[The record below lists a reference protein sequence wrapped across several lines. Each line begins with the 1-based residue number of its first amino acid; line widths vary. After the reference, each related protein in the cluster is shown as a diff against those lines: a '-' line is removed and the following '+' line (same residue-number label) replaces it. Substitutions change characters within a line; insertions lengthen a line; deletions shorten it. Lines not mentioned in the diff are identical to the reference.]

1 MLTNASFASFTEHY
15 GRLGQAATPKQRAYL
30 ARLYWF
36 TVEFGLVKE
45 QGQTKI
51 YGGGILSSPAETL
64 YALEEPSVIRE
75 TFDLQTVLETPYR
88 IDIMQPKYF
97 VIDGL
102 AHLFQLSQQDL
113 IAQADLAR
121 QSGLLPPL
129 FEPKEATHAE

>member
-1 MLTNASFASFTEHY
+1 
-15 GRLGQAATPKQRAYL
+15 
-30 ARLYWF
+30 
-36 TVEFGLVKE
+36 
-45 QGQTKI
+45 
-51 YGGGILSSPAETL
+51 
-64 YALEEPSVIRE
+64 
-75 TFDLQTVLETPYR
+75 
-88 IDIMQPKYF
+88 MQPKYF